1 MIVVTAVIVGMV
13 DTGVMTVTAVNIAA
27 ELPLNSVDNCEHLR

>member
-27 ELPLNSVDNCEHLR
+27 ELHLNSVDNCEHLR